1 MFGFG
6 KKKEDEKPAKIT
18 PPIIKATDT
27 ESLLL
32 LKLQVLEVEVKEQRG
47 MIRQLLK
54 LSTMLAEHKRYELLQ
69 AELHKLSNVLDKIR

>member
-6 KKKEDEKPAKIT
+6 KKKEEETVKAAPVVKPSK
-18 PPIIKATDT
+18 DT
-27 ESLLL
+27 EALLL